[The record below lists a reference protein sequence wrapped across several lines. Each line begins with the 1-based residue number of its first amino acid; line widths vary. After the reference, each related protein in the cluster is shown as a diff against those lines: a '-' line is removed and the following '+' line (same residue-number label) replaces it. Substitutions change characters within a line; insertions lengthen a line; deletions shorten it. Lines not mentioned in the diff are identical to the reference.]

1 MFEAGYMFQN
11 IIFAISNFKG
21 VLIAYNQFLH
31 LNITQ
36 SFPTF
41 KPSTFVVEDVIWCY
55 LIGIIGVS

>member
-41 KPSTFVVEDVIWCY
+41 KPSTFVVEDVI
-55 LIGIIGVS
+55 